1 MTSPRIISAAVA
13 EELRRVSDAAI
24 ESMTSAG
31 AGERETRAA
40 VLVRDLAASV
50 VALHARAEQAE
61 ANYRWMVERAADQR
75 LDGYREL
82 GARCAALEAERDAAA
97 DAERARIAARIK
109 ELADKAYAA
118 GNEPRGDA
126 LLNAYRIVQ
135 TSRVTP

>member
-1 MTSPRIISAAVA
+1 MTAPRIISAAEA
-13 EELRRVSDAAI
+13 EELRQVSDAAI
-24 ESMTSAG
+24 ASMTAAG
-31 AGERETRAA
+31 AGEAETRAA

-50 VALHARAEQAE
+50 VALHERAEKAE

-126 LLNAYRIVQ
+126 LLNASRIVQ

>member
-1 MTSPRIISAAVA
+1 MTAPRIISAYEA
-13 EELRRVSDAAI
+13 EGLLRHGTDAELAA
-24 ESMTSAG
+24 
-31 AGERETRAA
+31 AA
-40 VLVRDLAASV
+40 PDLAASI

-126 LLNAYRIVQ
+126 LLNASRIVQ